1 MPACYPIPPVSAAAP
16 PAPASLHASPEP
28 NAGPSLWAPLLLTGG
43 GVAALGMVC
52 VVGLVVLI
60 GLAAALE
67 GDSAGGGVAASR
79 GGTFEDNASRFMA
92 EQGGSYTAPS
102 VNYGD

>member
-1 MPACYPIPPVSAAAP
+1 
-16 PAPASLHASPEP
+16 
-28 NAGPSLWAPLLLTGG
+28 
-43 GVAALGMVC
+43 MVC

-67 GDSAGGGVAASR
+67 GDSASGVASSR
-79 GGTFEDNASRFMA
+79 GGTFEDNASSFMA